1 MPNALHRFPSLRS
14 TACALILALPL
25 PAAWAQT
32 TPAAPSAAPPNAA
45 ASARVSVNA
54 RPLESVWLKPLREA
68 PADVVARNES
78 KLSAEV
84 SGSVLRWTADVGASV
99 KKGELLVQIDPR
111 DYELAEQRARAS
123 LDAARSRL
131 ALAQAQLQR
140 SRELVAQG
148 FFSREALAQ
157 RETDVAL
164 VQAEVR
170 SANAELATAQRQ
182 LAKTRLVAPFA
193 GTVRERS
200 AQTGEAVAPGTVL
213 YVLVEEG
220 HNELNA
226 TLAPGDV
233 AGLRQAEGLMLH
245 TREGQFPVRLLRVSS
260 AVAAPARTQVARL
273 AFADATS
280 APAAGISGTL
290 RWQEPQPHLPPQLL
304 VRRNGALGVFVVQG
318 EGAQASARFVPV
330 PGAQESRAT
339 PVPASLPGSARVV
352 VRGQEAL
359 QSGQGIVVSDTNP

>member
-1 MPNALHRFPSLRS
+1 MPNALHRLPLLRS
-14 TACALILALPL
+14 TVWSLVMAMPL
-25 PAAWAQT
+25 TAAWAQT
-32 TPAAPSAAPPNAA
+32 SPSAPAAPPSAPAP
-45 ASARVSVNA
+45 ARVAVNA
-54 RPLESVWLKPLREA
+54 QPLESVWIQPLREA

-78 KLSAEV
+78 RLSAEV
-84 SGSVLRWTADVGASV
+84 SGSVLRWNADVGARV

-111 DYELAEQRARAS
+111 DYELAVQRARAS
-123 LDAARSRL
+123 LDSARSRL

-140 SRELVAQG
+140 SKELVAQG

-164 VQAEVR
+164 AQAEVR

-220 HNELNA
+220 HNEINA
-226 TLAPGDV
+226 TLTPGDV
-233 AGLRQAEGLMLH
+233 AGLREASGLMLH
-245 TREGQFPVRLLRVSS
+245 TRDGEFPVRLLRVSG
-260 AVAAPARTQVARL
+260 AVTAPARTQAARL
-273 AFADATS
+273 AFTDAAN
-280 APAAGISGTL
+280 APAAGTSGTL

-330 PGAQESRAT
+330 PNAQESRAT

-359 QSGQGIVVSDTNP
+359 QSGQGVDVRGSNP